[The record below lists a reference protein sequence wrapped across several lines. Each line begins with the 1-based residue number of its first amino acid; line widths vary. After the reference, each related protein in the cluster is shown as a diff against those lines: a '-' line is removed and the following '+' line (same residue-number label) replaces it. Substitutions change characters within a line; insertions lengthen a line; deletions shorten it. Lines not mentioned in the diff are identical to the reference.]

1 MVRPVQRRF
10 FAKTVAFFS
19 SLAVIAVSLSA
30 CSGQGEGQRCDV
42 RDDSESPPGS
52 SDCASGLVCDTG
64 APGIAGYSSTSAQAG
79 KSYFGLCCPPNR
91 ANATTAACGA
101 GTTIGNPGF
110 PEAGTDATAGGGD
123 AASSEAGSDG
133 ATSDAAGSDAASD
146 GAMADAGAADAGS
159 ASDGS
164 TDAPAAD

>member
-1 MVRPVQRRF
+1 M
-10 FAKTVAFFS
+10 
-19 SLAVIAVSLSA
+19 IAVSLSA

-64 APGIAGYSSTSAQAG
+64 APGIAGYSSTSTQAG
-79 KSYFGLCCPPNR
+79 KSFFGLCCPPSR

-101 GTTIGNPGF
+101 GTTIGNNGF
-110 PEAGTDATAGGGD
+110 PEAGTDATAGGSD
-123 AASSEAGSDG
+123 ASSG
-133 ATSDAAGSDAASD
+133 DAASD
-146 GAMADAGAADAGS
+146 GATNEAGGSDAANDGAAPDAGEADAGS

-164 TDAPAAD
+164 TDASGD